1 MVSGACLNTYKA
13 TYTSAERTLSSESGH
28 SSCFKKNWGGGRGEV
43 ISLPRDA
50 EMLETETEYLLLC
63 VHV

>member
-28 SSCFKKNWGGGRGEV
+28 SSCFKKNWGGGGAGGSNF
-43 ISLPRDA
+43 IAQGCRDA
-50 EMLETETEYLLLC
+50 
-63 VHV
+63 